1 MSRKMVDG
9 LQLRLQCVVH
19 EFGGTTWGLRTSI
32 AGCSC
37 SLTIGVCRLAIAIAG
52 LHFPIVGLRWPR
64 FSEQPVSRRSIW
76 PGVTGYFISLQ
87 KFLMPSEPGIPPVD
101 IPGGADLKC

>member
-1 MSRKMVDG
+1 MGCNYDCNVLS
-9 LQLRLQCVVH
+9 H

-32 AGCSC
+32 TGCSC

-87 KFLMPSEPGIPPVD
+87 KFLMPSEPVIESRTP
-101 IPGGADLKC
+101 LR